1 MATQSGIYSIKDLL
15 EVRNASAAQFGVDKI
30 QQTLASETAW
40 TNQSVNEL
48 LSDLVVPTVNQSE
61 IWGSAVAHTMD
72 EVDELGGSLAKKQLP
87 GITASVPLRRFTQ
100 NLSWS
105 QKYFELKSPNELAS
119 EYLAL
124 RKGYLLEI
132 QKQVKKAIF
141 NNVNYS
147 YVDSLYN
154 GVTLSVKQFCNAD
167 GGYTLPDSPGGAT
180 FTSSS
185 HDHYPGESSFLPGY
199 VDSLISNVTE
209 HGGNNTRGVKIVCAL
224 ADVTTVTSASAGFT
238 SLPDANTQL
247 AATQLVSG
255 RTADFSDLENR
266 LLGFWSGGVE
276 VWVKPW
282 AIANYI
288 VCYASGASPKPL
300 LYRQRPQSSLQGW
313 RISAP
318 IADYPL
324 LAENAEAEF
333 GFAAFKRDALAV
345 LYFANA
351 TYAVP
356 TIT

>member
-15 EVRNASAAQFGVDKI
+15 EVRNASAAQFGIDHI
-30 QQTLASETAW
+30 QATLASETAW

-48 LSDLVVPTVNQSE
+48 LADLVQPTVNQSE
-61 IWGSAVAHTMD
+61 IWGSAVAVSAD
-72 EVDELGGSLAKKQLP
+72 EVDELGGSLPKKQLP

-100 NLSWS
+100 RLGWS
-105 QKYFELKSPNELAS
+105 QKYFELKSPNQLAS

-132 QKQVKKAIF
+132 QKQIKKAIY

-180 FTSSS
+180 FTSAS
-185 HDHYPGESSFLPGY
+185 HDHYAGEASFAPGF

-209 HGGNNTRGVKIVCAL
+209 HGGNNTRGVKLVCAL

-238 SLPDANTQL
+238 SLPDANIQTL
-247 AATQLVSG
+247 TTQLVSG

-266 LLGFWSGGVE
+266 LLGFWTGGVE

-288 VCYASGASPKPL
+288 VCYASGANPKPL

-313 RISAP
+313 RIASP
-318 IADYPL
+318 YNDYPL
-324 LAENAEAEF
+324 IAQNAEFEL
-333 GFAAFKRDALAV
+333 GFAAFKRDSLAV
-345 LYFANA
+345 LYFSNA
-351 TYAVP
+351 TWANP